1 MSPKPIGV
9 AAEPLPTF
17 LVRAADTVGH
27 FLHLPVG
34 WLNNGPASQ
43 FQMGLPDGLAAR
55 LHQVVFGRKLTV
67 YYIGR
72 FDQIYFKTFA
82 SVDRGGYHVSDLK
95 AMNPTDE
102 ELLGAARWCMTQ
114 DVSSEFRLL
123 LKEMFNALGW
133 KNVSEQL

>member
-1 MSPKPIGV
+1 MR
-9 AAEPLPTF
+9 LPE
-17 LVRAADTVGH
+17 
-27 FLHLPVG
+27 
-34 WLNNGPASQ
+34 
-43 FQMGLPDGLAAR
+43 GLAAR

-67 YYIGR
+67 YYISR
-72 FDQIYFKTFA
+72 LDQIYFKTFA